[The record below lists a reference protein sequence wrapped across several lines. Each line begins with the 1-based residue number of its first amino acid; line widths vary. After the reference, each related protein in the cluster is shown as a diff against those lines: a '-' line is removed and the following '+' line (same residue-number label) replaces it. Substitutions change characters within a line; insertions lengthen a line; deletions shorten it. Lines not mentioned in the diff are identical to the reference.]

1 MTKEIRHS
9 SRIVIL
15 FPVSNPLEPA
25 TVVTVNTICLRLAKV
40 LRFSRL
46 FGIKPNLRFKK
57 WKGMKKQKPVKT
69 EATTSS
75 GGEVDEAADAAREL
89 ERAMERHTNIG
100 PDGEWKFDYAPYPDD
115 PNAYA
120 EDQASTRH
128 SASYISIKPQE

>member
-1 MTKEIRHS
+1 MY
-9 SRIVIL
+9 IVQ
-15 FPVSNPLEPA
+15 
-25 TVVTVNTICLRLAKV
+25 V

-57 WKGMKKQKPVKT
+57 WKGMKKQKPVKA
-69 EATTSS
+69 EATTSG

-120 EDQASTRH
+120 EDQASALMHLFISIIPQEYLYFRH
-128 SASYISIKPQE
+128 SRELLP

>member
-1 MTKEIRHS
+1 MYL
-9 SRIVIL
+9 VQ
-15 FPVSNPLEPA
+15 
-25 TVVTVNTICLRLAKV
+25 V

-46 FGIKPNLRFKK
+46 FRIKPNLRFKK
-57 WKGMKKQKPVKT
+57 WKGMKKQKPVKA
-69 EATTSS
+69 EAATSG

-120 EDQASTRH
+120 EDQAS
-128 SASYISIKPQE
+128 ALFISIISLVYFRHFHELLPE

>member
-1 MTKEIRHS
+1 M
-9 SRIVIL
+9 
-15 FPVSNPLEPA
+15 
-25 TVVTVNTICLRLAKV
+25 

-69 EATTSS
+69 EAATPG

-120 EDQASTRH
+120 EDQASTLPLLSSGRERRNNYLQRICHHRH
-128 SASYISIKPQE
+128 ILYHILIHFQNKFKL